1 MPGEYKESAVKTL
14 KRVGNIAKY
23 ALCWVPVALVVGIL
37 AGSASA
43 LLLASLELATQ
54 IRESH
59 RWIITLLPLAGLAV
73 GCLYHYFG
81 TSVER
86 GNDLILDQIHLEL
99 REPRTAIPLRM
110 SPLILIG
117 TFVTHL
123 FGGSAGREG
132 TAIQAGASLA
142 DQLAA
147 PLRLDAGSRRVL
159 LMIGISAGFASV
171 FGTPF
176 AGAIFGTEVLAIGLV
191 GYEALF
197 PCLVGAFAGDVTTRA
212 WHIHHPLYSVG
223 VFPTVSLAGIFW
235 AVIAG
240 AAFGMVSQGF
250 VRSTHMLS
258 TFFRRIIRFAPLR
271 PFAGGVL
278 VALGVFGLRTTRYV
292 GLGIPTIQASFY
304 GLQPSWDWV
313 GKWVFTSVTLGAG
326 FKGGEVTPLFFIGA
340 TLGNALSRILPLPPG
355 LLAGMG
361 FVGVFAGASNTP
373 IASTIMALE
382 LFGGDI
388 GAYAGVACL
397 ISYLL
402 SGDVSIYGTQRSGRG
417 KFFRR

>member
-1 MPGEYKESAVKTL
+1 MPGQNNESAVKTL
-14 KRVGNIAKY
+14 KSVGNIAKY
-23 ALCWVPVALVVGIL
+23 AAYWVPIALVVGIL

-59 RWIITLLPLAGLAV
+59 RWIIALLPLAGLAV

-81 TSVER
+81 TSAER

-99 REPRTAIPLRM
+99 RERRTAIPLRM
-110 SPLILIG
+110 SALILMG

-142 DQLAA
+142 DQLTA

-176 AGAIFGTEVLAIGLV
+176 AGAVFGTEVLAIGLV

-197 PCLVGAFAGDVTTRA
+197 PCFVGAFAGDLTTRA
-212 WHIHHPLYSVG
+212 WHIHHTLYSVG
-223 VFPTVSLAGIFW
+223 AFPIVSLAGILW
-235 AVIAG
+235 AVVAG
-240 AAFGMVSQGF
+240 AAFGMVAQGF
-250 VRSTHMLS
+250 VRTTHMVS
-258 TFFRRIIRFAPLR
+258 TFFRRMIRFAPLR

-292 GLGIPTIQASFY
+292 GLGIPTIQASFH

-340 TLGNALSRILPLPPG
+340 TLGNALSRVLPLPPG

-382 LFGGDI
+382 LFGGEI

-397 ISYLL
+397 VSYLL
-402 SGDVSIYGTQRSGRG
+402 SGDVSIYKTQRSGRG

>member
-1 MPGEYKESAVKTL
+1 MPVDHKQSVVGTL
-14 KRVGNIAKY
+14 KSAAHHLIF
-23 ALCWVPVALVVGIL
+23 WVPIASLVGIM

-43 LLLASLELATQ
+43 VLLASLEFATQ

-59 RWIITLLPLAGLAV
+59 RWIIAFLPLAGLAV
-73 GCLYHYFG
+73 GYLYHFFG
-81 TSVER
+81 TTVEL
-86 GNDLILDQIHLEL
+86 GNDLILDQLQLEL
-99 REPRTAIPLRM
+99 RDASTTIPLRM

-147 PLRLDAGSRRVL
+147 PLRLDPGSRRVL

-176 AGAIFGTEVLAIGLV
+176 AGAIFGTEVLALGSV
-191 GYEALF
+191 SYEALF
-197 PCLVGAFAGDVTTRA
+197 PCVIGAFAGELTTRA
-212 WHIHHPLYSVG
+212 WHIHHTIYSVG
-223 VFPTVSLAGIFW
+223 VFPTVSLVGIGW
-235 AVIAG
+235 AVVAG
-240 AAFGMVSQGF
+240 AAFGMVAQSF
-250 VRSTHMLS
+250 VRTTHRLS
-258 TFFRRIIRFAPLR
+258 AFFKRSIRFAPLR
-271 PFAGGVL
+271 PLAGGVL
-278 VALGVFGLRTTRYV
+278 VALGVFSLRSTRYV
-292 GLGIPTIQASFY
+292 GLGIPTIQASFG
-304 GLQPSWDWV
+304 GLQPWWDWV
-313 GKWVFTSVTLGAG
+313 GKWVFTTVTLGAG

-340 TLGNALSRILPLPPG
+340 TLGNALSRIVPLPTG

-382 LFGGDI
+382 LFGGEI

-397 ISYLL
+397 VSYLL
-402 SGDVSIYGTQRSGRG
+402 SGDVSIYRTQRIG
-417 KFFRR
+417 KGKLLRR